1 MSGEGDTKSQHAH
14 AGAARKRRKE
24 LDTGSMLER
33 GFSAGQLNPTR
44 YSKGMPQSS
53 APCVLCV
60 YASSAETEKAGSA
73 CTTLGEIEQ
82 RGVFDAIYKL
92 WSTHVA
98 STELVVLAEQCMAM
112 VQELRLERGAE
123 VDEVLEAL
131 DSQMIYTHML
141 HHQSCRASRIARLRQ
156 AFYNTSELER
166 VAAQSLYIKEKDR
179 LLPHAGAVDIHR
191 RAITSL
197 LSISAALTREEGGQ
211 TR

>member
-1 MSGEGDTKSQHAH
+1 MSGDDGEKSQQAH
-14 AGAARKRRKE
+14 AACAARKRKE
-24 LDTGSMLER
+24 IDSGSMLER
-33 GFSAGQLNPTR
+33 GFSVGQLNPTR

-53 APCVLCV
+53 TPCVLCV
-60 YASSAETEKAGSA
+60 YANSAETEKASSGCA
-73 CTTLGEIEQ
+73 LGDIEQ
-82 RGVFDAIYKL
+82 SSIFGAIYKL

-98 STELVVLAEQCMAM
+98 STELIVLAEQCMAM
-112 VQELRLERGAE
+112 VQELRLERGVEA
-123 VDEVLEAL
+123 DEVLEAL

-141 HHQSCRASRIARLRQ
+141 HHQSCRSSRIARLRQ

-191 RAITSL
+191 RAVASL
-197 LSISAALTREEGGQ
+197 LSISTALTREEGGQ